1 MEKQD
6 LLLFYT
12 LISNIKIVIEIY
24 DLFEIYDLIEI
35 YDLFGNIRL
44 A

>member
-24 DLFEIYDLIEI
+24 DLFEL
-35 YDLFGNIRL
+35 YDLFENIQL
-44 A
+44 VWKYTT